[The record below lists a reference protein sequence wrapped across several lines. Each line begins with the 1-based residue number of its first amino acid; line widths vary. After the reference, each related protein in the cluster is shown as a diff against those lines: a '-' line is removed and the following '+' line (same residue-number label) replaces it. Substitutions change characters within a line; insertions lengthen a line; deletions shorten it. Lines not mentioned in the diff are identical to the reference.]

1 MNLIRKKGDSLWKNI
16 KFIAFV
22 LTTVFLVACMPN
34 PKDSEVFNPDSDSED
49 NSVWM
54 EGIVKIKTF
63 E

>member
-1 MNLIRKKGDSLWKNI
+1 MNLIRKKRIHYEKNN

-22 LTTVFLVACMPN
+22 LTTVFLVACVPN